1 MMKNPRQILFTQWNL
16 ERSRIHIFYPTKSC
30 MHLSQY
36 KFDSASPFTSWVIP
50 EKFPP
55 LFAWLNGPWGCLN
68 SVGYSNR
75 VVPLVGREELGCI
88 LSWLDRI
95 TALLD
100 SWNFS
105 FLFRPFLSPPFPFSS
120 LPFLFVLHLSESFY
134 LIGRPRLFIF
144 EQPCCCS
151 SGDKIGIML
160 K

>member
-1 MMKNPRQILFTQWNL
+1 MKSNAREFIFSIL
-16 ERSRIHIFYPTKSC
+16 
-30 MHLSQY
+30 LSPVCTCRNIN
-36 KFDSASPFTSWVIP
+36 SIASPFTSWVIP

-55 LFAWLNGPWGCLN
+55 LFAWLNGPWGYLN

-105 FLFRPFLSPPFPFSS
+105 FLFRPFLFLPSS
-120 LPFLFVLHLSESFY
+120 LFLLFLFSLFSIFQNRFIWSAAPGY
-134 LIGRPRLFIF
+134 SSSSNRAAARP
-144 EQPCCCS
+144 
-151 SGDKIGIML
+151 GIKL
-160 K
+160 ELC

>member
-1 MMKNPRQILFTQWNL
+1 MKSNARRIYILLHPLYRTCRDIN
-16 ERSRIHIFYPTKSC
+16 SI
-30 MHLSQY
+30 
-36 KFDSASPFTSWVIP
+36 ASHFTSWVIP
-50 EKFPP
+50 EKFPL
-55 LFAWLNGPWGCLN
+55 LFAWLNGPWACLN

-75 VVPLVGREELGCI
+75 VVPPVGPKVGCI

-105 FLFRPFLSPPFPFSS
+105 FLFRPFLSSFPFLPHPPPLLFS
-120 LPFLFVLHLSESFY
+120 LFSATFHLSESFY

-144 EQPCCCS
+144 EQLWCS

>member
-1 MMKNPRQILFTQWNL
+1 MKSNAREF
-16 ERSRIHIFYPTKSC
+16 IFSVL
-30 MHLSQY
+30 LSPVCTCRNIN
-36 KFDSASPFTSWVIP
+36 SIASPFTSWVIP

>member
-1 MMKNPRQILFTQWNL
+1 MKSNAREF
-16 ERSRIHIFYPTKSC
+16 IFSVL
-30 MHLSQY
+30 LSPVCTCRNIN
-36 KFDSASPFTSWVIP
+36 SIASPFTSWVIP

-105 FLFRPFLSPPFPFSS
+105 FLFRPFLSPPS
-120 LPFLFVLHLSESFY
+120 LSLLFLFSLFSIFQNRFIWSAAPGY
-134 LIGRPRLFIF
+134 SSSSNRAAARP
-144 EQPCCCS
+144 
-151 SGDKIGIML
+151 GIKL
-160 K
+160 ELC